1 MDAART
7 AGGRPRCVEPRAE
20 IRTEGGRADDGR
32 RGMVDRGRLC
42 GRPRSLPCRTRETRE
57 ARMIRPGLAFALWLA
72 IAVLVVVND
81 TLGDTI
87 IVERLSTM
95 TVEWYKA
102 LVPLPYVLLMAVIHA
117 RRTRGPQ
124 WLEAALLAALLW
136 PTTTVLVDY
145 LYERFTFGQE
155 AIAFVDRFAF
165 WWGAPYPLL
174 VIALFAAPLVAGA
187 ITARRPRRADA

>member
-1 MDAART
+1 
-7 AGGRPRCVEPRAE
+7 
-20 IRTEGGRADDGR
+20 
-32 RGMVDRGRLC
+32 
-42 GRPRSLPCRTRETRE
+42 
-57 ARMIRPGLAFALWLA
+57 MIRPGLTLSLWFAIVL
-72 IAVLVVVND
+72 LVVVND

-87 IVERLSTM
+87 IVERLSAM

-102 LVPLPYVLLMAVIHA
+102 LVPLPYVVLMAVIHA

-187 ITARRPRRADA
+187 IVARQAR

>member
-1 MDAART
+1 
-7 AGGRPRCVEPRAE
+7 
-20 IRTEGGRADDGR
+20 
-32 RGMVDRGRLC
+32 
-42 GRPRSLPCRTRETRE
+42 
-57 ARMIRPGLAFALWLA
+57 MIRPGLTLSLWFA
-72 IAVLVVVND
+72 IAMLVVVND

-87 IVERLSTM
+87 IAERLPTI

-102 LVPLPYVLLMAVIHA
+102 LVPLPYVVLMAVLHA

-124 WLEAALLAALLW
+124 WFEAALLAALLW

-174 VIALFAAPLVAGA
+174 VIGLFAAPLLAG
-187 ITARRPRRADA
+187 RVLR

>member
-1 MDAART
+1 
-7 AGGRPRCVEPRAE
+7 
-20 IRTEGGRADDGR
+20 
-32 RGMVDRGRLC
+32 
-42 GRPRSLPCRTRETRE
+42 
-57 ARMIRPGLAFALWLA
+57 MIRPGLAFALWLA
-72 IAVLVVVND
+72 IALLVVVND

-87 IVERLSTM
+87 IVERLSTIA
-95 TVEWYKA
+95 VEWYKA

-155 AIAFVDRFAF
+155 GVAFLDRFAF

-174 VIALFAAPLVAGA
+174 VIVLFAAPLATGA
-187 ITARRPRRADA
+187 IAARHAR

>member
-1 MDAART
+1 
-7 AGGRPRCVEPRAE
+7 
-20 IRTEGGRADDGR
+20 
-32 RGMVDRGRLC
+32 
-42 GRPRSLPCRTRETRE
+42 
-57 ARMIRPGLAFALWLA
+57 MIRPCLAFALWLA

-124 WLEAALLAALLW
+124 WLESALLAALLW

-174 VIALFAAPLVAGA
+174 IIGLFAAPLVAGA
-187 ITARRPRRADA
+187 IIARPR

>member
-1 MDAART
+1 
-7 AGGRPRCVEPRAE
+7 
-20 IRTEGGRADDGR
+20 
-32 RGMVDRGRLC
+32 
-42 GRPRSLPCRTRETRE
+42 
-57 ARMIRPGLAFALWLA
+57 MIRPGLAFALWLA
-72 IAVLVVVND
+72 IALLIVVND

-87 IVERLSTM
+87 IVERLSTI

-102 LVPLPYVLLMAVIHA
+102 LVPLPYVVLMAVIHA

-174 VIALFAAPLVAGA
+174 VIALFAAPLLAG
-187 ITARRPRRADA
+187 RMMRERAP

>member
-1 MDAART
+1 
-7 AGGRPRCVEPRAE
+7 
-20 IRTEGGRADDGR
+20 
-32 RGMVDRGRLC
+32 
-42 GRPRSLPCRTRETRE
+42 
-57 ARMIRPGLAFALWLA
+57 MIRPGLAFALWLA

-174 VIALFAAPLVAGA
+174 VVALFAAPLLAGRA
-187 ITARRPRRADA
+187 MRARAP

>member
-1 MDAART
+1 
-7 AGGRPRCVEPRAE
+7 
-20 IRTEGGRADDGR
+20 
-32 RGMVDRGRLC
+32 
-42 GRPRSLPCRTRETRE
+42 
-57 ARMIRPGLAFALWLA
+57 MIRPGLAFALWFA

-87 IVERLSTM
+87 IAERLSTIA
-95 TVEWYKA
+95 VEWYKA
-102 LVPLPYVLLMAVIHA
+102 LVPLPYVVLMAVIHA
-117 RRTRGPQ
+117 RRTGGPQ

-187 ITARRPRRADA
+187 ITARGAR